1 VPRDLEERHRT
12 SAREHTVGET
22 HDPANPPPKKR
33 KPKAA
38 AAAAPAPESAG
49 NGDGEHKYN
58 EQERLTQ
65 LLDALVAAQHGE
77 FDVRLPFARG
87 SGVMA
92 EIARAFNAV
101 VSRNEA
107 FTNEIVRVERVVGRE
122 GRMTERLTLGDV
134 SGGWRTSVHS
144 INALIADLVQP
155 TTEVARVLVAVAE
168 GDLTQK
174 MALEIEG
181 QPVKGEFLRIGTTV
195 NSMVDQLSSFAA
207 EVTRV
212 AKEVGTDGKLGGQAE
227 VPEAAGIWRDLT
239 DNVNLMASN
248 LTSQVRNIAEVSTA
262 VARGDLSKKITV
274 DVKGEILEL
283 KNTINTMVDQLNSF
297 AGEVTRVAKEV
308 GTEGKLGGQA
318 DVRGVSGVW
327 KDLTDNV
334 NFMATNLTTQ
344 VRGIVK
350 VVTAVANGDLT
361 QKLIV
366 EAKGEI
372 AALADTLNSMT
383 KTLGIFAQQVTSV
396 ARTVGVEG
404 KLGAQADVPGVAG
417 TWKDLTDNVNLL
429 ANNLTAQVR
438 NIADVTTS
446 VAKGDLSRKI
456 TVDAKGEVLE
466 LKNTINTMVDQ
477 LNAFA
482 GEVTRVAKEVGT
494 EGKLGGQAEVKG
506 VSGVWKDLTDNV
518 NFMAS
523 NLTGQVRNIA
533 KVTTAVANGDL
544 SQKITVDV
552 KGEMLELKNTINTM
566 VDQLNTFASEVT
578 RVAREVGTEGKLGG
592 QAEVKGVGG
601 TWKDLT
607 DNVNFMAS
615 NLTTQVRGIARVVTA
630 VANGDLSQRLKV
642 EAKGEIAALADTINA
657 MTDTLGIFAEQ
668 VTDVARTVG
677 VEGKLGAQA
686 DVPGVAG
693 TWKDLT
699 DNVNLLA
706 NNLTAQVRNIADVT
720 TAVAKGDLSKKITVD
735 ARGEIL
741 QLKDTVN
748 TMVDQLNSFGAEVT
762 RVAKEVG
769 TEGKLGGQADVKGV
783 SGVWKDLT
791 DNVNFMASNL
801 TTQVRG
807 IVKVVT
813 AVANGDL
820 SEKLQ
825 VNAKGE
831 IAALGE
837 TLNNMTKTLGIFAQ
851 QVTSVA
857 RTVGVE
863 GKLGA
868 QAEVPGVAGTWK
880 DLTDNVNLM
889 ANNLTAQVRNIAE
902 VSTAVANGDLSKKI
916 TVDAK
921 GEVLALKNTINT
933 MVDQLRSFAGEV
945 TRVAREVGT
954 DGKLGGQADVKGV
967 SGTWKDLTDNVNV
980 LAGNLTD
987 QVRNIA
993 KVTTA
998 VANGD
1003 LSQKITV
1010 DVRGEVLA
1018 LKNTINTMVDQLRSF
1033 ASEVTRVAKEVGTE
1047 GKLGAQAEV
1056 PGVAGVWKDLTDNVN
1071 ILAGNLT
1078 GQVRNIAK
1086 VTTAVANGDLSQKI
1100 SVEARGEILALKDT
1114 INTMVDQLRSFAG
1127 EVTRVAREVGTE
1139 GKLGGQADVRGVSGV
1154 WKDLTDNV
1162 NFMAS
1167 NLTGQVRNIALVTT
1181 AVANGDLSR
1190 KITVDVK
1197 GEILELKNTI
1207 NTMVDQLNS
1216 FASEVTRV
1224 AKEVGTEGKLGGQA
1238 EVQGVAGVWK
1248 NLTDNV
1254 NFMASNLTTQVR
1266 GISKVVT
1273 AVANGDLSQK
1283 LTVDAKGE
1291 VATLAETINAMTD
1304 TLGTFADQVSGVARE
1319 VGIEGKLGGQAKVPN
1334 ATGTWRQLTDNVNQ
1348 LAASLTTQIR
1358 AISEVATAVTKG
1370 DLTRSITVEA
1380 EGEVAKLKDN
1390 INQMIVNLRE
1400 TTQKNQ
1406 EQDWLKT
1413 NLAKFSSMM
1422 QGQKN
1427 LDTVSRLIMSQLT
1440 PLVSAHHGAF
1450 FMMDQEGA
1458 IPVLKLTSTYA
1469 YRERKGVA
1477 NRFLLGEGLVGQ
1489 CALEKKTIV
1498 LTKVPNDYI
1507 QINSGL
1513 GEASPLN
1520 IIVLPVLFE
1529 GEVKAVI
1536 ELASFNT
1543 FSAIHQIFLDQLTES
1558 IGVVLNMISAS
1569 MRTEV
1574 LLQQSQSLTQE
1585 LQSQSREL
1593 TQQQEELKKSNSAL
1607 EKQALELEEKAKQ
1620 LEEQNQNIEVK
1631 NREVELARASL
1642 EEKAEQL
1649 SLISKYKSEFLA
1661 NMSHELRTP
1670 LNSLLILAKLLSDN
1684 KETNLTDKQV
1694 EYAKTIYAS
1703 GGDLLSLINEIL
1715 DLSKVEAGK
1724 MQIEPRDIGLVELK
1738 DFFERTFR
1746 PVAEQKGLGYEI
1758 EIGANVPTHIRTD
1771 PQRLQ
1776 QVLKNL
1782 LANAFKFTEQG
1793 GVKLVMD
1800 VIPNRNLLDSDT
1812 LKRARHVMRFAVVDT
1827 GIGIPKNKQKI
1838 IFEAF
1843 QQADG
1848 TTSRKY
1854 GGTGLGLSIS
1864 REITRLLGGEIHVES
1879 QPGKGST
1886 FSLFLPDRY
1895 SGPDQEVYE
1904 EELENA
1910 KPRARVA
1917 SDVRQKRGEEALAE
1931 RNRGLRP
1938 AIESSSSGSGNSSS
1952 SGISSMLT
1960 ETPVVADAM
1969 VSRPVEDDREHL
1981 RDGDRV
1987 LLIIEDD
1994 LKFAR
1999 IMVGMA
2005 REKGFKAVVATRGD
2019 TGLALANEIL
2029 PAAIT
2034 LDIQL
2039 PVVDGWAILDR
2050 LKRNPRTRHIPV
2062 HVISIVEKN
2071 KRGAALGAFAYLE
2084 KPVSKDALDGAF
2096 THIQTFVDKK
2106 VKKLLLIENDRNQ
2119 QTSITELIGE
2129 GADVEVTCVANATEA
2144 LAALESGEFDCVVLD
2159 LILEDDS
2166 GEKLLEQ
2173 IKTQPRYR
2181 DLPVVVYT
2189 GKDLSK
2195 KEEGR
2200 LKKYAESVIV
2210 KSGAT
2215 SPEKLLSDT
2224 ALFLHRVDEKLPAK
2238 AKLLLAGQHA
2248 AGEDVKGKKVL
2259 IVDDDVRNIFAL
2271 TSVLESHGLEV
2282 IYAENGRDGIEALER
2297 NPDVD
2302 VVLMDVMMP
2311 EMDGYETMRHIR
2323 KDAAHKALPIIAIT
2337 AKALKEDREKCI
2349 VAGASDYLPKP
2360 VDGDKLLELI
2370 RLWARN

>member
-1 VPRDLEERHRT
+1 L
-12 SAREHTVGET
+12 GET
-22 HDPANPPPKKR
+22 HDPTGTTHQTHREPNEGKR
-33 KPKAA
+33 RRRQRG
-38 AAAAPAPESAG
+38 G
-49 NGDGEHKYN
+49 NGHDGHVDV
-58 EQERLTQ
+58 QRLRDLVT
-65 LLDALVAAQHGE
+65 ALQAAQHGD
-77 FDVRLPFARG
+77 FAVRLPFTTG
-87 SGVMA
+87 TGLMTEV
-92 EIARAFNAV
+92 ARAFNAV

-107 FTNEIVRVERVVGRE
+107 LSNEIVRLERVVGRE
-122 GRMTERLTLGDV
+122 GRMTERASLGEV
-134 SGGWRTSVHS
+134 TGGWRTSVNS
-144 INALIADLVQP
+144 INALIGDLVQP
-155 TTEVARVLVAVAE
+155 TTEVARVLIAVAE

-212 AKEVGTDGKLGGQAE
+212 AKEVGTDGKLGGQAA
-227 VPEAAGIWRDLT
+227 VPEAWGIWRDLT
-239 DNVNLMASN
+239 DNVNRMASN

-274 DVKGEILEL
+274 DAKGEILQL
-283 KNTINTMVDQLNSF
+283 KDTINTMVDQLNSF
-297 AGEVTRVAKEV
+297 AGEVTRVAREV

-318 DVRGVSGVW
+318 D
-327 KDLTDNV
+327 
-334 NFMATNLTTQ
+334 
-344 VRGIVK
+344 
-350 VVTAVANGDLT
+350 
-361 QKLIV
+361 
-366 EAKGEI
+366 
-372 AALADTLNSMT
+372 
-383 KTLGIFAQQVTSV
+383 
-396 ARTVGVEG
+396 
-404 KLGAQADVPGVAG
+404 
-417 TWKDLTDNVNLL
+417 
-429 ANNLTAQVR
+429 
-438 NIADVTTS
+438 
-446 VAKGDLSRKI
+446 
-456 TVDAKGEVLE
+456 
-466 LKNTINTMVDQ
+466 
-477 LNAFA
+477 
-482 GEVTRVAKEVGT
+482 
-494 EGKLGGQAEVKG
+494 VKG

-518 NFMAS
+518 NRMAS
-523 NLTGQVRNIA
+523 NLTSQVRNIA
-533 KVTTAVANGDL
+533 DVSTAVARGDL
-544 SQKITVDV
+544 SKKITVDAR
-552 KGEMLELKNTINTM
+552 GEILRLKDTINTM

-615 NLTTQVRGIARVVTA
+615 NLTTQVRGIARVVTS
-630 VANGDLSQRLKV
+630 VANGDLSQQLKV
-642 EAKGEIAALADTINA
+642 EAKGEIAALADTINN
-657 MTDTLGIFAEQ
+657 MTHTLGVFAEQ

-686 DVPGVAG
+686 EVPGVAG

-706 NNLTAQVRNIADVT
+706 NNLTAQVRNIAEVT

-769 TEGKLGGQADVKGV
+769 TDGKLGGQADVKGV

-813 AVANGDL
+813 AVADGDL

-837 TLNNMTKTLGIFAQ
+837 TLNNMTKTLSIFAQ

-880 DLTDNVNLM
+880 DLTDNVNLL

-902 VSTAVANGDLSKKI
+902 VTTAVANGDLSRKI

-921 GEVLALKNTINT
+921 GEVQELKNTINT

-945 TRVAREVGT
+945 TRVAKEVGT

-967 SGTWKDLTDNVNV
+967 SGTWKDLTDNVNI

-1018 LKNTINTMVDQLRSF
+1018 LKDTINTMVDQLRSF
-1033 ASEVTRVAKEVGTE
+1033 ASEVTRVAKQVGTE

-1071 ILAGNLT
+1071 VLAGNLT
-1078 GQVRNIAK
+1078 DQVRNIAK

-1114 INTMVDQLRSFAG
+1114 INTMVDQLRSFAS

-1139 GKLGGQADVRGVSGV
+1139 GRLGGQADVRGVSGV

-1162 NFMAS
+1162 NFMAA

-1181 AVANGDLSR
+1181 AVANGDLSK

-1224 AKEVGTEGKLGGQA
+1224 AREVGTEGKLGGQA
-1238 EVQGVAGVWK
+1238 DVPGVAGVWK

-1254 NFMASNLTTQVR
+1254 NFMARNLTTQVR
-1266 GISKVVT
+1266 GISRVVT
-1273 AVANGDLSQK
+1273 AVANGDLTQK
-1283 LTVDAKGE
+1283 LLVDAKGE
-1291 VATLAETINAMTD
+1291 VAALAETINNMTD
-1304 TLGTFADQVSGVARE
+1304 TLGTFADQVSTVARE

-1380 EGEVAKLKDN
+1380 EGEVASLKDN

-1422 QGQKN
+1422 QGQKD

-1450 FMMDQEGA
+1450 FMMDQEGGA
-1458 IPVLKLTSTYA
+1458 PVLKLAATYA
-1469 YRERKGVA
+1469 YKERKGLS
-1477 NRFLLGEGLVGQ
+1477 NRFRLGEGLVGQ
-1489 CALEKKTIV
+1489 CALERKSIL
-1498 LTKVPNDYI
+1498 LTKVPSDYVHI
-1507 QINSGL
+1507 SSGL
-1513 GEASPLN
+1513 GEAPPLN
-1520 IIVLPVLFE
+1520 IIVLPVIFE

-1558 IGVVLNMISAS
+1558 IGVVLNMIGAN
-1569 MRTEV
+1569 MRTEQ

-1585 LQSQSREL
+1585 LQNQSQEL
-1593 TQQQEELKKSNSAL
+1593 TVQQDELKRTNSAL

-1620 LEEQNQNIEVK
+1620 LEEQNQNIEIK
-1631 NREVELARASL
+1631 NREVEMARASL

-1649 SLISKYKSEFLA
+1649 QLISKYKSEFLA

-1670 LNSLLILAKLLSDN
+1670 LNSLLILAKLLADN
-1684 KETNLTDKQV
+1684 KERNLTEKQV
-1694 EYAKTIYAS
+1694 EYAKTIYSS

-1724 MQIEPRDIGLVELK
+1724 MQIEPRDIAPKDIK
-1738 DFFERTFR
+1738 DFVERSFR
-1746 PVAEQKGLGYEI
+1746 ALAEQKSLQFSVELD
-1758 EIGANVPTHIRTD
+1758 ESLPTYVRTD

-1782 LANAFKFTEQG
+1782 LANAIKFTDHGSVQLRIATVDDRHG
-1793 GVKLVMD
+1793 
-1800 VIPNRNLLDSDT
+1800 LDQET
-1812 LKRARHVMRFAVVDT
+1812 LRRADQVVAFSVVDT
-1827 GIGIPKNKQKI
+1827 GIGIPKHKQKI

-1879 QPGKGST
+1879 EPGTGSMFT
-1886 FSLFLPDRY
+1886 IYLPDRY
-1895 SGPDQEVYE
+1895 VGVEERDDDEAVQATPDEAAPAPSV
-1904 EELENA
+1904 
-1910 KPRARVA
+1910 RAPA
-1917 SDVRQKRGEEALAE
+1917 AAQTTKAEALAPVPAVE
-1931 RNRGLRP
+1931 PEMRP
-1938 AIESSSSGSGNSSS
+1938 AAKI
-1952 SGISSMLT
+1952 
-1960 ETPVVADAM
+1960 
-1969 VSRPVEDDREHL
+1969 EDDRDRL
-1981 RDGDRV
+1981 RQGDRV
-1987 LLIIEDD
+1987 LLVIEDD
-1994 LKFAR
+1994 LNFAR
-1999 IMVGMA
+1999 IMVAMA
-2005 REKGFKAVVATRGD
+2005 RERGFKVVVASRGD
-2019 TGLALANEIL
+2019 TGLALANEL
-2029 PAAIT
+2029 QPSAIT

-2039 PVVDGWAILDR
+2039 PVVDGWNILDR

-2062 HVISIVEKN
+2062 HVISVVEKS
-2071 KRGAALGAFAYLE
+2071 KKGAAMGAFAYLE
-2084 KPVSKDALDGAF
+2084 KPVSKDALEGVF
-2096 THIQTFVDKK
+2096 THIRSFMDKK
-2106 VKKLLLIENDRNQ
+2106 VKRLLLIEDDAAHAKG
-2119 QTSITELIGE
+2119 ITELVGE
-2129 GADVEVTCVANATEA
+2129 GEDVAVTVATSGEA
-2144 LAALESGEFDCVVLD
+2144 ALHELESGDVDCIVLD
-2159 LILEDDS
+2159 LLLGDVD
-2166 GEKLLEQ
+2166 GAKLLEQ
-2173 IKTQPRYR
+2173 IKTQPRFR

-2195 KEEGR
+2195 KEEMR
-2200 LKKYAESVIV
+2200 LKKFAESVIL
-2210 KSGAT
+2210 KNSAA
-2215 SPEKLLSDT
+2215 SPEKLLADT
-2224 ALFLHRVDEKLPAK
+2224 ALFLHRIEEKLPDK
-2238 AKLLLAGQHA
+2238 TRKLLQGTHA
-2248 AGEDVKGKKVL
+2248 DQQPITGKKVL
-2259 IVDDDVRNIFAL
+2259 VVDDDVRNIFAL
-2271 TSVLESHGLEV
+2271 TSMLETHGMEV
-2282 IYAENGRDGIEALER
+2282 FYAENGKDGIAALEKH
-2297 NPDVD
+2297 PDVD
-2302 VVLMDVMMP
+2302 LVLMDVMMP
-2311 EMDGYETMRHIR
+2311 ELDGYETMRVIR
-2323 KDAAHKALPIIAIT
+2323 KDPSFKALPIIAIT
-2337 AKALKEDREKCI
+2337 AKALREDRDKCI
-2349 VAGASDYLPKP
+2349 LAGASDYIPKP
-2360 VDGDKLLELI
+2360 VDMDKLLELI
-2370 RLWARN
+2370 RLWAR